1 MTERRANTPSWGE
14 WLKMD
19 KGQDRS
25 RFLKLYLAAQP
36 PLRSFLLGILR
47 NGPDAE
53 DVFQEVSLVLWE
65 RFGDYDERFPFLSW
79 AFGIA
84 RNHAARWRRAR
95 PRARLWLPPDVEEK
109 LAATQVELEEELSV
123 RRQALQHCVQ
133 KLGTRAREL
142 ITLRYEARRSLQ
154 DIAQAQRT
162 TLNAVNKALGKIR
175 RYLMDCTGGARL
187 EGMEGS

>member
-1 MTERRANTPSWGE
+1 MAASP
-14 WLKMD
+14 
-19 KGQDRS
+19 DRS

-47 NGPDAE
+47 NAQDAD

-65 RFGDYDERFPFLSW
+65 RFGDYDDRFPFLSW

-95 PRARLWLPPDVEEK
+95 PRARLWLPPEVEEK
-109 LAATQVELEEELSV
+109 LAVTQLELEEELSV
-123 RRQALQHCVQ
+123 RRQALRHCVQ
-133 KLGTRAREL
+133 KLGARAREL
-142 ITLRYEARRSLQ
+142 VSLRYEARKSLQ
-154 DIAQAQRT
+154 EIAETQRT

-175 RYLMDCTGGARL
+175 KFLADCTGGARL
-187 EGMEGS
+187 EGVEGT